1 MNGILFYPAGDSP
14 ALTFA
19 IRRLRDLGYAV
30 TDNPSKNV
38 THLLLGVPSF
48 DDSGNLRGGRDLEG
62 ILSQL
67 PKTVTVVGGNLRHP
81 LLEGYAT
88 MDLLQDARYLAQN
101 AAITADCALQVA
113 RNHLPIVL
121 QSCPVL
127 ILGWGRIGK
136 CLAKL
141 LKASGAHVTVAA
153 RKETDLAMLQALGYE
168 AEQIEKLRFGLV
180 KYRLIFNTVP
190 YLILDQDQVYHCSRD
205 CVKVELAS
213 RPGIAGEDVIQ
224 ARGLPGKMAP
234 ESAGLLI
241 AKSVIRQI
249 AHKEV

>member
-1 MNGILFYPAGDSP
+1 MKGILLYCAGNSP
-14 ALTFA
+14 AMPFA
-19 IRRLRDLGYAV
+19 CRNLEDRGFEFAPTAAPD
-30 TDNPSKNV
+30 V
-38 THLLLGVPSF
+38 THLLLSVPSF
-48 DDSGNLRGGRDLEG
+48 DDSGHLRDGGDLG
-62 ILSQL
+62 DLLARL
-67 PKTVTVVGGNLRHP
+67 PKTVTVLGGNLHHP

-88 MDLLQDARYLAQN
+88 IDLLQDAWYLAQN

-113 RNHLPIVL
+113 RNHLPVVL
-121 QSCPVL
+121 ERCPVL
-127 ILGWGRIGK
+127 VLGWGRIGK

-141 LKASGAHVTVAA
+141 LKATGAHVTVAA

-168 AEQIEKLRFGLV
+168 AEQTEKLRFGLV

-190 YLILDQDQVYHCSRD
+190 HLVLDQDQICHCGSD
-205 CVKVELAS
+205 CVKIELAS
-213 RPGIAGEDVIQ
+213 CPGIAGTDVIQ

-249 AHKEV
+249 APKEV

>member
-1 MNGILFYPAGDSP
+1 MNGILIYPAGDSP

-19 IRRLRDLGYAV
+19 IRRLRNLGYAV
-30 TDNPSKNV
+30 TDNPGKDV
-38 THLLLGVPSF
+38 THLLLSVPSF
-48 DDSGNLRGGRDLEG
+48 DDSGNLRGGGDLAD
-62 ILSQL
+62 LLAQL
-67 PKTVTVVGGNLRHP
+67 PKTVTVVGGNLHHP

-88 MDLLQDARYLAQN
+88 IDLLQDARYLAQN

-113 RNHLPIVL
+113 RNHLPVVL
-121 QSCPVL
+121 EGCPVL
-127 ILGWGRIGK
+127 VLGWGRIGK
-136 CLAKL
+136 SLAKL
-141 LKASGAHVTVAA
+141 LQATGAYVTVAA

-168 AEQIEKLRFGLV
+168 AEQTEKLRFGLV

-190 YLILDQDQVYHCSRD
+190 HLVLDQEQVCYCSPD

-249 AHKEV
+249 APKEV